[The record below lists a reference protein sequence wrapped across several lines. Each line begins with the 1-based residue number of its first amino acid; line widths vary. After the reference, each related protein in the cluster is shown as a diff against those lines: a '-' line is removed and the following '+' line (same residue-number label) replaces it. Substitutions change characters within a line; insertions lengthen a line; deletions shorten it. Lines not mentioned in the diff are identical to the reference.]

1 MSRSNS
7 LRAPIVLS
15 KVLVRSLGVV
25 LLFAAARLDAGDRMV
40 PGQWEFT
47 MTTNG
52 ETSSVK
58 TRITPEIAASANGD
72 TRSAREAARRG
83 VGTTCTISEFN
94 VEGNV
99 VSYSMKCADTTI
111 GSTSTY
117 HGESLEAV
125 MKTKR
130 GIAETT
136 TAVKARRLGVCPK

>member
-1 MSRSNS
+1 VSRSHS
-7 LRAPIVLS
+7 LRASIVLS
-15 KVLVRSLGVV
+15 RILVPSLGVV
-25 LLFAAARLDAGDRMV
+25 LLFAGARLDAADRMV

-58 TRITPEIAASANGD
+58 TCITQELAASANGD
-72 TRSAREAARRG
+72 TRSAREAAQRG
-83 VGTTCTISEFN
+83 AGTTCTISEFK

-130 GIAETT
+130 GTAETT